1 MESRAS
7 QLLRWSAI
15 FIVIFSFIILFWNSG
30 TFRGGINNF
39 QGNGV
44 YHQTL
49 KTETAVLAQE
59 DLLFHPSLFFGSAFI
74 INKQTGEFATAAHCV
89 NLSGGGRLILFH
101 NGKIYECVVMKKSFS
116 ADLAI
121 IKIKN
126 FFRREDLGEPL
137 KMAPIV
143 SAGETVWIRG
153 FHWHSGGQD
162 LSSGGSYEIS
172 DIRKHYLKFAPW
184 LPKTNTG
191 EDKEVVFENFEATV
205 MDTAHKIDLSAV
217 PSIKLQTKKDH
228 LNTFRG
234 LSGAPVVN
242 VADELVGIVFAAP
255 LRSGWVDFFIGRGE
269 YIPYDT
275 LYIIPSRELEKL
287 IFSSG
292 DTRR

>member
-15 FIVIFSFIILFWNSG
+15 FIVIFSFIILFRNSG
-30 TFRGGINNF
+30 TFRGEIYNNS
-39 QGNGV
+39 GNGP
-44 YHQTL
+44 YHQKL
-49 KTETAVLAQE
+49 KTKTAVLAQE
-59 DLLFHPSLFFGSAFI
+59 DLSFNPSLFFGSAFI

-89 NLSGGGRLILFH
+89 NLSGGGRLVLFH
-101 NGKIYECVVMKKSFS
+101 NGKIYECVVVKKSSS
-116 ADLAI
+116 ADLAV

-137 KMAPIV
+137 KMAPMV
-143 SAGETVWIRG
+143 SAGETVWIGG
-153 FHWHSGGQD
+153 FHWHSGSQD
-162 LSSGGSYEIS
+162 RSGGSYEIS

-191 EDKEVVFENFEATV
+191 EDKELVFENFEATV

-217 PSIKLQTKKDH
+217 PSIKLKTQKDH
-228 LNTFRG
+228 LDTFRG

-255 LRSGWVDFFIGRGE
+255 LRSGWVDFFIGQVK

-275 LYIIPSRELEKL
+275 LYIIPSGELEKL

-292 DTRR
+292 GTRR

>member
-7 QLLRWSAI
+7 RLLRRSAI
-15 FIVIFSFIILFWNSG
+15 FIVIVSFITVFLSYG
-30 TFRGGINNF
+30 TFWDEINNYSR
-39 QGNGV
+39 NGP
-44 YHQTL
+44 YL

-59 DLLFHPSLFFGSAFI
+59 DLSFLPSLFFGSAFI

-89 NLSGGGRLILFH
+89 NLSGGSSKLVLFH
-101 NGKIYECVVMKKSFS
+101 NGKIYECVVVKKSSS

-121 IKIKN
+121 IKIKD

-153 FHWHSGGQD
+153 FHWHSGDQD
-162 LSSGGSYEIS
+162 RSGGNYETS

-191 EDKEVVFENFEATV
+191 EDKELVFENFEATV

-228 LNTFRG
+228 LDTFKG

-255 LRSGWVDFFIGRGE
+255 LQGGWGNFFIGRVK

-275 LYIIPSRELEKL
+275 LYIIPSGELEKL

-292 DTRR
+292 GMRR